1 MIPLIEYYK
10 LINLGLIFNKSP
22 IIRFKKEAN
31 IDSILGKNN
40 KLELLKKNIHGIE
53 NCDLK
58 KTANKFVFSDGNIN
72 SKILFLM
79 VL

>member
-1 MIPLIEYYK
+1 MMKKNINQKMIPLIEYYK

-40 KLELLKKNIHGIE
+40 KLELLKKIFMELKIVI
-53 NCDLK
+53 LK
-58 KTANKFVFSDGNIN
+58 KQLIN
-72 SKILFLM
+72 LFFLTEI
-79 VL
+79 